1 MDEQKIKYSK
11 KWNIKNKYS
20 KNKILKKLMI
30 KKQNVK
36 NKYFKN

>member
-1 MDEQKIKYSK
+1 MHKVKME
-11 KWNIKNKYS
+11 NTFT
-20 KNKILKKLMI
+20 KILKKLMI